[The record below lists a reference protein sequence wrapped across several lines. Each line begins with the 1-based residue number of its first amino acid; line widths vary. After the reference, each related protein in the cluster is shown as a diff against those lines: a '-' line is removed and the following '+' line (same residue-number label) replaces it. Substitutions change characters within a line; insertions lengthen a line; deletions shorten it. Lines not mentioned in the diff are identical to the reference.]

1 MGLDP
6 GIDHMSA
13 MQIIHRIQ
21 HAGGKIISFL
31 SHTGGLVAPES
42 DDNHGIIKSAGSI
55 QRVKAGATGA
65 VYKEAGEIKKLN
77 HRQVFEQTG

>member
-13 MQIIHRIQ
+13 MEIIHRI
-21 HAGGKIISFL
+21 HDSGGKIRSFK

-42 DDNHGIIKSAGSI
+42 DGIIKSAGI
-55 QRVKAGATGA
+55 H
-65 VYKEAGEIKKLN
+65 EI
-77 HRQVFEQTG
+77 